1 MCAPIL
7 YTTIARKTNQSLDF
21 NSASP
26 CPIPAGSD
34 DAFTRLVLD
43 FAACS
48 QNRFSG
54 ALGYFQT
61 FNGNRFLNGSG
72 KDHTCTLDIV
82 SDDIR
87 ALQRF
92 QIHHAGIHQLQF
104 VQAACRYATSH
115 GGGEAELRQT
125 ALQRLLTTLETG
137 RYTTASTGFHTF
149 VTFTGSLAEA
159 TSDTATK
166 PTLFSLGARRGT

>member
-1 MCAPIL
+1 ASLSGLIPGTGMCAPIL

-48 QNRFSG
+48 QNSFSG

-61 FNGNRFLNGSG
+61 FNGNRLLDGSG
-72 KDHTCTLDIV
+72 QDHAGPLHVVTDQVGLFQ
-82 SDDIR
+82 S
-87 ALQRF
+87 F
-92 QIHHAGIHQLQF
+92 QIHHISVNQLQL
-104 VQAACRYATSH
+104 VQADLRYLTGH
-115 GGGEAELRQT
+115 GRVEAELGQT
-125 ALQRLLTTLETG
+125 PLQRLLTAFKSS
-137 RYTTASTGFHTF
+137 RYTTA
-149 VTFTGSLAEA
+149 
-159 TSDTATK
+159 
-166 PTLFSLGARRGT
+166 